1 MHELNHQRHDVAQ
14 SFVEF
19 HVTHHEAADA
29 LKKPQLLL
37 NAFELLL
44 EFPDSAGH
52 DLIMAQLPHT
62 AGSVLRDANPSDEK
76 KYVRRCTPPV
86 ASAFRWFIV

>member
-14 SFVEF
+14 SFVKF

-29 LKKPQLLL
+29 LKKPQLLF

-52 DLIMAQLPHT
+52 DLIMAQLLRM
-62 AGSVLRDANPSDEK
+62 AGSGLRGA
-76 KYVRRCTPPV
+76 PPL
-86 ASAFRWFIV
+86 